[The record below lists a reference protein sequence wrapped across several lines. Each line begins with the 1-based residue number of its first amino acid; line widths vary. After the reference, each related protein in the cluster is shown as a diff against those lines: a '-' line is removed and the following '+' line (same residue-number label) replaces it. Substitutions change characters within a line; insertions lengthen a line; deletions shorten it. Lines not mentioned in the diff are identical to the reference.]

1 MKQHIMMDPEVG
13 QWSCWAHSVSYPEAM
28 QATYCGGH
36 TGDGQA
42 SSGAK
47 FLATTIST
55 KAFFP
60 REN

>member
-1 MKQHIMMDPEVG
+1 MKQHIMMGPEAG
-13 QWSCWAHSVSYPEAM
+13 QWSYWAHSVSYPEAM

-47 FLATTIST
+47 FLATMINTMAICL
-55 KAFFP
+55 
-60 REN
+60 REK